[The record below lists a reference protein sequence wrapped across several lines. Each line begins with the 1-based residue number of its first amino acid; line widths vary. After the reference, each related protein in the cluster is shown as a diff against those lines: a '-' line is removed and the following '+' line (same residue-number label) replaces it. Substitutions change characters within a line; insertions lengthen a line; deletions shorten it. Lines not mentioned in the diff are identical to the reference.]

1 MVYGGRTFLRGILEL
16 ELEIE
21 LYIFF
26 FITLV
31 HELFC
36 INKRTIIYY
45 NAMRGDFQIQ
55 NAI

>member
-45 NAMRGDFQIQ
+45 NAMRGDF
-55 NAI
+55 